1 MSATTVERNGSSSLA
16 RSAGLGALAGIG
28 GGIVFGMMM
37 GMMGMLPMVSML
49 VGSESA
55 AVGFA
60 VHLAISAFIGAVY
73 GAAVARFPNTAQ
85 TALIGGIVNGVV
97 WWILGALIIMPLML
111 GMTEMVF
118 AIGTDQWMSL
128 LGHLIYGLVTAFLL
142 IPLRSRL

>member
-1 MSATTVERNGSSSLA
+1 MSATTVDRNESVSLA

-37 GMMGMLPMVSML
+37 GMMGMLPMVGML

-55 AVGFA
+55 AVGLL

-73 GAAVARFPNTAQ
+73 GAAASRFPNTAQ

-97 WWILGALIIMPLML
+97 WWVLGALILMQLML